1 MSTSR
6 DYLEYLNQKVDIAPV
21 NSEEEYQA
29 ARTIESLMQSH
40 GLETR
45 MQDFVAPRL
54 GQLPYRIVGILL
66 FVGVFLSGLLGTP
79 AMVVGILLTL
89 ATFALL
95 ALHHAGIVDLLGGL
109 GGKIQSQ
116 NVIGIHRATGPLVV
130 KGNRPIVIVAH
141 YDTPRENL
149 LCNEPFARWQ
159 PLLRKYAPQA
169 SCLAVFFSIVQSFGF
184 IPSAARHL
192 MWVIAIICALPLLMI
207 GVADL
212 QQRFAPCTEGSNDNK
227 SGVAALLGVMS
238 MVHPGD
244 DEATGYGEQ
253 RERRDR
259 AAAERARIAEKEAA
273 AAEEAARKA
282 AEEEAQRLQAEVE
295 LADADAMTADEEQA
309 TAAQEEAAPDAA
321 GVADED
327 AEYDDYDEDAE
338 YDGDYEEDEY
348 LDAEPAEDEEREDE
362 PAYIDELE
370 EQESEE
376 EPVDVERENA
386 EDDEESSIKTS
397 EEPAPVKPATPIE
410 HLYEEPI
417 SAARVVTREA
427 KTEEILGVRH
437 GQETLEALHILPAS
451 CEIIYKL
458 SETVENNNDED
469 TQEKDITSDAQ
480 SYQDAEESYEEP
492 EFDAEEYDEEYYD
505 EEDDGYLMPDEV
517 QPQGMGARIQG
528 FFTHIKDSISAHRPL
543 KSEQYEEE
551 LGYEDA
557 SIDEQGYIQDNN
569 EPAEDGYAE
578 DGHPDEDLGSEEDFD
593 SRDSEYS
600 DDENSEPVTSQR
612 DEDEYDEYQYLDAII
627 EEEIPEDEDVI
638 EEAAPEQADEASD
651 DLVDASDEIDDE
663 ATDEVSDATTDEASD
678 AATDEASDEVTDESA
693 DGVTDEGSDAAA
705 EEAGNEADDGEEAV
719 EASMETRV
727 TPRIQEDADGTLPFV
742 PLGKLADGQEVDEHA
757 DTKDPSGLDTL
768 ATDETVVS
776 SRLSDAQSEPAALD
790 DPNWGKSNFRPTV
803 SNVARRA
810 VLFDLPDPLGDE
822 DEVDPLADELESTAK
837 TSRRRMSEA
846 GQQARAAIDA
856 AAQRTNNAQVDAQE
870 QDIVPQ
876 SLTTL
881 HAPASQEEKPK
892 NKRRRGLFR
901 RANKVEEEPESL
913 GDWLGVGDD
922 YDAKKDGRAIGSWEH
937 FDDDEGGKPRPNN
950 SWKGGATRREGKRAN
965 EDDVRVQEELR
976 DSILAMGDDE
986 LLAHDIWFVAL
997 GGSYAD
1003 HAGMKAFLAEN
1014 RRNARGSFVI
1024 NLSCVGDG
1032 ELTLLTEEGQAN
1044 SRKAD
1049 RRLSRLIGQIADDL
1063 HIELGRSKHDW
1074 EDTDATPA
1082 MRARMRAA
1090 TICGLTPDG
1099 TLALSQVPDD
1109 DPDEVDPA
1117 QVNLVAE
1124 LVAEVIRR
1132 S

>member
-29 ARTIESLMQSH
+29 ASTIESLMQSH

-45 MQDFVAPRL
+45 MQDFVAPGL
-54 GQLPYRIVGILL
+54 GKLPYRIVGILL

-79 AMVVGILLTL
+79 AMVAGILLTL
-89 ATFALL
+89 ATFVLL
-95 ALHHAGIVDLLGGL
+95 ALHHAGVVDLLGGL
-109 GGKIQSQ
+109 GRKIQSQ

-159 PLLRKYAPQA
+159 PLLRKYSPQA
-169 SCLAVFFSIVQSFGF
+169 SCLAVFFSVVQSFAF
-184 IPSAARHL
+184 IPSAARHI
-192 MWVIAIICALPLLMI
+192 MWVVAIMCALPLLMI

-259 AAAERARIAEKEAA
+259 DAAERARIAEREAA

-282 AEEEAQRLQAEVE
+282 AEEEAQRLQAEAE
-295 LADADAMTADEEQA
+295 LTDAEETPTDEERT
-309 TAAQEEAAPDAA
+309 TAAQEEAVQDTA

-327 AEYDDYDEDAE
+327 AEYDDDYD
-338 YDGDYEEDEY
+338 EDEY
-348 LDAEPAEDEEREDE
+348 LDAEPVEGEELEDE
-362 PAYIDELE
+362 PEYVDELE
-370 EQESEE
+370 EQEPEE
-376 EPVDVERENA
+376 EPVDVETETD
-386 EDDEESSIKTS
+386 EDDEKLSMETS
-397 EEPAPVKPATPIE
+397 EEPAAANPAAPIE

-427 KTEEILGVRH
+427 KGEEVLGVRH
-437 GQETLEALHILPAS
+437 GQETLEALHILPEG

-458 SETVENNNDED
+458 SEVAETNNDED
-469 TQEKDITSDAQ
+469 TRENEATSDAQ
-480 SYQDAEESYEEP
+480 SYQDAEEPYEES
-492 EFDAEEYDEEYYD
+492 EFDTEEYDEEYDD
-505 EEDDGYLMPDEV
+505 EEDEGYLVPDEI
-517 QPQGMGARIQG
+517 QPQGVAARIQG
-528 FFTHIKDSISAHRPL
+528 FFAHIKDSISAHKAVEP
-543 KSEQYEEE
+543 EQYEED
-551 LGYEDA
+551 LGYDDA
-557 SIDEQGYIQDNN
+557 SIDEQGEIQDSNVA
-569 EPAEDGYAE
+569 AEDEYAE
-578 DGHPDEDLGSEEDFD
+578 DAYPDEDLGSEEDFD
-593 SRDSEYS
+593 SSNYDYA
-600 DDENSEPVTSQR
+600 DDDQPEPATSQR
-612 DEDEYDEYQYLDAII
+612 EENDDEYQYLDAII
-627 EEEIPEDEDVI
+627 EEEIPEDEGI
-638 EEAAPEQADEASD
+638 MEEAASEQAAEASD
-651 DLVDASDEIDDE
+651 DVVDASDEVE
-663 ATDEVSDATTDEASD
+663 EKATNETSAAVIEDSSAAVTDEAID
-678 AATDEASDEVTDESA
+678 EVTDEKVDDATDEASDEN
-693 DGVTDEGSDAAA
+693 AA
-705 EEAGNEADDGEEAV
+705 EEEAE
-719 EASMETRV
+719 EASMTTRV
-727 TPRIQEDADGTLPFV
+727 MPHIQEDVDGTLPFV
-742 PLGKLADGQEVDEHA
+742 PLGQLADGQEVDEHA
-757 DTKDPSGLDTL
+757 DTKDSSGLDTL
-768 ATDETVVS
+768 APDATVVS
-776 SRLSDAQSEPAALD
+776 SRLPDEHAEPATLD
-790 DPNWGKSNFRPTV
+790 DPDWGKSNFRPPV
-803 SNVARRA
+803 SSVARRA
-810 VLFDLPDPLGDE
+810 ILFDLPDPLGDE
-822 DEVDPLADELESTAK
+822 DEVDPLSDELESTAK
-837 TSRRRMSEA
+837 ASRRRMSEA

-856 AAQRTNNAQVDAQE
+856 AVQRTSEAHVDAQE
-870 QDIVPQ
+870 QDVVPQ

-881 HAPASQEEKPK
+881 HTPAPQDEKPK
-892 NKRRRGLFR
+892 NKRRRGLFHR
-901 RANKVEEEPESL
+901 TKKTEEEPESL

-922 YDAKKDGRAIGSWEH
+922 YDAKKDGRAIGSWEN
-937 FDDDEGGKPRPNN
+937 FDDDEGSKPHPNN
-950 SWKGGATRREGKRAN
+950 SWKGGATRRDGKRAN

-1049 RRLSRLIGQIADDL
+1049 RRLTRLIGQIADDL
-1063 HIELGRSKHDW
+1063 HIELGRSRHNW

-1099 TLALSQVPDD
+1099 ILALSQVPDD
-1109 DPDEVDPA
+1109 DPDEVDLA
-1117 QVNLVAE
+1117 QVNSVAE